1 MKLATD
7 YALFSHVY
15 KKERLV
21 NKMLIAA
28 GVVAIGAGGFFY
40 VENQSNSSASILNQ
54 VPADTAILAAQLTPT
69 PLEYYLSSIA
79 NMPSHDD
86 MLALMETEPA
96 NVTKKQQFFLSF
108 YDSFLAAVESPA
120 QFKATFGTS
129 DTINNYFYTLGFIPV
144 IKMEVEK
151 PTAFWATMDK
161 IEAESQFVHTKNKLG
176 TVDYRSYSLVEQDGV
191 SEVELIIAI
200 TDGFA
205 TITVNVPKLDELNPL
220 KMALGIEQPT
230 HSVASENIINNIK
243 TKHPTISTE
252 HISYF
257 DHQQI
262 AKGITT
268 VDGNLLAKQ
277 ITKMNQIEGS
287 DSLGFIQT
295 PACQND
301 IQSIAT
307 NWPRTVAG
315 GSFHPDGKITGNFII
330 ESNNKVILDALQS
343 LRGFIPQS
351 DLVKQSALF
360 FGLGMDV
367 NQLTPAVT
375 NILSDVQ
382 SVPYQ
387 CQPLAQFQQEMKQAN
402 PAMMIGMA
410 SGFINGLKGISFSLF
425 DYGFAQGE
433 YSEEL
438 TKLDAAI
445 TLSADNP
452 AALVQ
457 NAAMMIP
464 ELASIQI
471 PTDGTPFELPAE
483 LVGMLGDIAP
493 AYAVA
498 KANHLSIYTGKQAAK
513 FSQDLL
519 DKPIEKN
526 GMTEV
531 FIDYN
536 KLFSPILTMLEESG
550 EPIPEEL
557 EAFIQ
562 NDLNAS
568 MTYDVTDKGIS
579 VSVTNL
585 FIEK

>member
-40 VENQSNSSASILNQ
+40 VENQSNSSVSILNQ

-69 PLEYYLSSIA
+69 PLDNYLSSIA
-79 NMPSHDD
+79 NMPSRED
-86 MLALMETEPA
+86 MLALMETDPA
-96 NVTKKQQFFLSF
+96 DITNKQQFFLSF
-108 YDSFLAAVESPA
+108 YDSFLNAVESPA
-120 QFKATFGTS
+120 QFKTTFGTS
-129 DTINNYFYTLGFIPV
+129 DSINNYFYTLGFIPV

-151 PTAFWATMDK
+151 AAAFWATMDK
-161 IEAESQFVHTKNKLG
+161 IEAESQFVHTKKTLD
-176 TVDYRSYSLVEQDGV
+176 TVNYRSYSLAEQDGV
-191 SEVELIIAI
+191 SEVDLVIAI

-205 TITVNVPKLDELNPL
+205 TITVNVPKLGDLNPL
-220 KMALGIEQPT
+220 KMALGIEKPVS
-230 HSVASENIINNIK
+230 SVASESIIDNIK

-252 HISYF
+252 HISYI
-257 DHQQI
+257 DHQQL

-277 ITKMNQIEGS
+277 ITRMNEIES
-287 DSLGFIQT
+287 STSMAAIQT
-295 PACQND
+295 PACQAD
-301 IQSIAT
+301 IQSIAA

-315 GSFHPDGKITGNFII
+315 GSFHANGMISGDFII

-351 DLVKQSALF
+351 DLIKQSALF
-360 FGLGMDV
+360 FGLGIDV

-375 NILSDVQ
+375 NILSDIQ

-387 CQPLAQFQQEMKQAN
+387 CQPLAEFQQEMKQAN

-410 SGFINGLKGISFSLF
+410 SGFVNGLKGISFSLF
-425 DYGFAQGE
+425 DYEFSQGE

-445 TLSADNP
+445 TLSAENP
-452 AALVQ
+452 TALVQ

-483 LVGMLGDIAP
+483 LVGMLGDIEP

-498 KANHLSIYTGKQAAK
+498 KANHLVVYSGEQAAK

-519 DKPIEKN
+519 DKPIEQN
-526 GMTEV
+526 GMTDV

-536 KLFSPILTMLEESG
+536 KLFSPMLTMLEESG

-568 MTYDVTDKGIS
+568 MKYDVTDKGIS

-585 FIEK
+585 FVEK